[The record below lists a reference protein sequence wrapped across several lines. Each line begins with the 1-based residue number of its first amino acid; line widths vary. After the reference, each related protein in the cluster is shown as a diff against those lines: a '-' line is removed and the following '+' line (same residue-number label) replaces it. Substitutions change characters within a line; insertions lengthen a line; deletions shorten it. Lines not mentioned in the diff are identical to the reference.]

1 MISSAMRSARAGLF
15 CFLLAAGCERHPGTV
30 LGKAPEG
37 QPQPILSL
45 KTGDADR
52 EVAITGVMVEKCPVA
67 GCWFRLRDNTGTIKV
82 DTKSAGFV
90 VVNVP
95 LQSKLKVGGRIVAE
109 GGEVALEA
117 TGVSY

>member
-1 MISSAMRSARAGLF
+1 MTSI
-15 CFLLAAGCERHPGTV
+15 V
-30 LGKAPEG
+30 
-37 QPQPILSL
+37 
-45 KTGDADR
+45 
-52 EVAITGVMVEKCPVA
+52 VAVPPFHGA
-67 GCWFRLRDNTGTIKV
+67 
-82 DTKSAGFV
+82 AGFV